1 MGNYAYVC
9 MYAHFLFSKYFERCF
24 FHVPGKTNDREDE
37 YGSAIM
43 LFYVFIFSVDFLISL
58 LTK

>member
-1 MGNYAYVC
+1 MGNYAYV
-9 MYAHFLFSKYFERCF
+9 YAHFLFSKYFERCF
-24 FHVPGKTNDREDE
+24 CHVPGKTNVREDE